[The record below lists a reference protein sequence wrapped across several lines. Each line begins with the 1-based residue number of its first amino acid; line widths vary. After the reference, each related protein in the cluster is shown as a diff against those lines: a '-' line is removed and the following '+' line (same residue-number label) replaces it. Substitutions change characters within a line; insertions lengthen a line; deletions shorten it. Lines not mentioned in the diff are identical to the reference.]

1 MIEDIVDVRA
11 VIRVIKLVVVRVI
24 ILRGRFFIDVALIV
38 TGEAKV
44 WAHNQEKLIYF
55 KLKRVVPQ

>member
-24 ILRGRFFIDVALIV
+24 ILRGRFLIDVALIV
-38 TGEAKV
+38 TGEAEV
-44 WAHNQEKLIYF
+44 WAHNQEKLIYY